1 MKRALLIYLGKVIIY
16 YLFSFASNRCI
27 FLLTILIYFIRLYVS
42 IIVRINKKSLITII
56 HLHNLD
62 RHSKDGGDWGG
73 NDDVSGDI
81 DNDHVDTTD
90 ENSAYP

>member
-1 MKRALLIYLGKVIIY
+1 M
-16 YLFSFASNRCI
+16 
-27 FLLTILIYFIRLYVS
+27 
-42 IIVRINKKSLITII
+42 IVRINKKSLITII
-56 HLHNLD
+56 HLYNLD
-62 RHSKDGGDWGG
+62 RHSKDGDDWGG